1 MFSTDLVEPSRRS
14 HAYARWMKA
23 LAEVQPDDN
32 APMSALIILF
42 DLGRVRVARSIS
54 SAARYRRDPAL
65 IRRSTLSDCIL
76 LRLLLDGAVHGSFGN
91 RGPVEFRV
99 GDIYLS
105 DLAQPAELWE
115 NSCAHVNLLVRQ
127 KAIGRTQATLHGC
140 VMRKGHLPCR
150 MLTQHLLHMLEVLP
164 GLEAKHAAT
173 AAKATLAVVR
183 SCLRAES
190 RQHDSPRWIEAL
202 QARIREHIDAQLGE
216 HELSA
221 AILQQ
226 RFHISRTQLYRM
238 FASSG
243 GVQHYIRERRVEAV
257 HRDLREQ
264 PERNI
269 SDLAFS
275 RGFSSERQFQ
285 RAFHARYG
293 RTASEVR
300 ERHESN

>member
-1 MFSTDLVEPSRRS
+1 
-14 HAYARWMKA
+14 
-23 LAEVQPDDN
+23 
-32 APMSALIILF
+32 
-42 DLGRVRVARSIS
+42 
-54 SAARYRRDPAL
+54 
-65 IRRSTLSDCIL
+65 
-76 LRLLLDGAVHGSFGN
+76 
-91 RGPVEFRV
+91 
-99 GDIYLS
+99 
-105 DLAQPAELWE
+105 
-115 NSCAHVNLLVRQ
+115 
-127 KAIGRTQATLHGC
+127 
-140 VMRKGHLPCR
+140 
-150 MLTQHLLHMLEVLP
+150 
-164 GLEAKHAAT
+164 
-173 AAKATLAVVR
+173 
-183 SCLRAES
+183 
-190 RQHDSPRWIEAL
+190 
-202 QARIREHIDAQLGE
+202 
-216 HELSA
+216 LSA